1 MSVRLHSYGTWI
13 LIISPAISYNRWNNA
28 GDKKVLE
35 VCDGTETYREVVVAD
50 GSGNVGL
57 GTADPTPFSGKVLHV
72 EEVTSGVDLRLQGS
86 AARGWFVHVGSG
98 GNALEFIPTDDAGNV
113 AKRFVLDLN
122 GNVGIGT
129 AAPTAKLHVVGDI
142 TVTGGIRVGSS
153 SQSCDESIEGMM
165 RP

>member
-1 MSVRLHSYGTWI
+1 M
-13 LIISPAISYNRWNNA
+13 
-28 GDKKVLE
+28 LE

-57 GTADPTPFSGKVLHV
+57 GTADPTPFSGRVLHV